1 MKGAPVDGFRAKGF
15 RLGPVSGPLRWRP
28 FVVVVVGLALV
39 VLAGAL
45 SVARG
50 DFPIPLGQV
59 FDVLLGGGQRG
70 QRFIVLD
77 LRLPRALTGV
87 FVGAA
92 LGVAGAV
99 FQSIARNPLASPDI
113 LGVTWGAGA
122 GAVAVITFAGSM
134 GAVGGTM
141 AAVGVPL
148 AALGGGLL
156 AGLLV
161 YGLAW
166 RQGIEGF
173 RLVLV
178 GIGISAATGNF
189 THYLLTVGDVTDAAR
204 VMVWIT
210 GSLNGRGW
218 EHVVPVGLA
227 LAVLI
232 PAALVGSRS
241 LGALQF
247 DDDTV
252 RGLGVRLNGARS
264 VMLLLAVVLA
274 AVATASAGPVA
285 FVALASPQI
294 ALRLAGTATP
304 PLLGSAVVGGLL
316 VVVSDLIA
324 RLAFGGF
331 ELPVGVVTAVLGAPY
346 LMYLLVRSR
355 REARV

>member
-1 MKGAPVDGFRAKGF
+1 MRGF
-15 RLGPVSGPLRWRP
+15 RLGPVSGPLRWRA
-28 FVVVVVGLALV
+28 FAVVVVGLGLV
-39 VLAGAL
+39 VLAGAV

-122 GAVAVITFAGSM
+122 GAVTVITFAGSM
-134 GAVGGTM
+134 GAVGGTL
-141 AAVGVPL
+141 ATVGVPL
-148 AALGGGLL
+148 ASLAGGLL

-166 RQGIEGF
+166 RRGIEGF

-178 GIGISAATGNF
+178 GIGVSAVTGNF

-227 LAVLI
+227 LAVLV
-232 PAALVGSRS
+232 PAALVGARL

-264 VMLLLAVVLA
+264 VMLLIAVALA
-274 AVATASAGPVA
+274 AVATAAAGPVA

-316 VVVSDLIA
+316 VVVSDLVA

>member
-1 MKGAPVDGFRAKGF
+1 MTGF
-15 RLGPVSGPLRWRP
+15 RLGPVSGVLRWRP
-28 FVVVVVGLALV
+28 FLVVVVGLVLL
-39 VLAGAL
+39 VLAAAV

-59 FDVLLGGGQRG
+59 FDVLMGGGRRG

-92 LGVAGAV
+92 LGIAGAV

-122 GAVAVITFAGSM
+122 GAVTVITFGGSL
-134 GAVGGTM
+134 GVVGGTV
-141 AAVGVPL
+141 AEVGVPL
-148 AALGGGLL
+148 ASLGGGLL

-178 GIGISAATGNF
+178 GIGVSAVAGNF

-204 VMVWIT
+204 VMMWIT

-218 EHVVPVGLA
+218 EHVVPVGVALA
-227 LAVLI
+227 LLI
-232 PAALVGSRS
+232 PAVLVGARL

-264 VMLLLAVVLA
+264 VMLLLGVVLA
-274 AVATASAGPVA
+274 AVATAAAGPVA
-285 FVALASPQI
+285 FVALAAPQI
-294 ALRLAGTATP
+294 ALRLSGAATP

-316 VVVSDLIA
+316 VVVSDLVA

>member
-1 MKGAPVDGFRAKGF
+1 MTATPTRGF

-28 FVVVVVGLALV
+28 IAVVVVGLALL
-39 VLAGAL
+39 VLAAAVG
-45 SVARG
+45 VARG

-59 FDVLLGGGQRG
+59 FDVLLGGGPRG

-92 LGVAGAV
+92 LGVSGAV

-122 GAVAVITFAGSM
+122 GAVTVITFAGSL
-134 GAVGGTM
+134 GAVGGVAGT
-141 AAVGVPL
+141 VGVPL
-148 AALGGGLL
+148 ASLGGGLL

-166 RQGIEGF
+166 RHGIEGF

-178 GIGISAATGNF
+178 GIGVSAVAGNF

-218 EHVVPVGLA
+218 EHVVPVGVALA
-227 LAVLI
+227 LLVPAVL
-232 PAALVGSRS
+232 VGARL

-252 RGLGVRLNGARS
+252 RGLGVRVNGART
-264 VMLLLAVVLA
+264 VLLLLAVLLA
-274 AVATASAGPVA
+274 AVATAAAGPVA

-294 ALRLAGTATP
+294 ALRLAGAATP

-316 VVVSDLIA
+316 VVVSDLVA